1 MNLAIPRED
10 NTELLLYLWKII
22 DLPYI
27 TLNNLLYKISYEL
40 FLIPPD
46 KASIFVKENL
56 KSNFLTKDD
65 NGKLSLST
73 SLNEKLITWQKKRKN
88 EILEKI
94 NTAKKTAQMTSIIE
108 KDETTSF
115 SILLKSFVE
124 KGTINRA
131 ANISSTDFDIK
142 ELDPR
147 KGVMKSTVSGS
158 KEEPYYIEIDI
169 NKKLLKHNCHDFET
183 RRSKNKQFC
192 KHLARFFL
200 LLKEEKEDSAEFF
213 LKDLA
218 ENIDKWEF
226 SS

>member
-27 TLNNLLYKISYEL
+27 TLNNLLYKISYDL
-40 FLIPPD
+40 VLIPPD
-46 KASIFVKENL
+46 KASIFVKDCL
-56 KSNFLTKDD
+56 SNKLLTKDD

-73 SLNEKLITWQKKRKN
+73 SLNEKIIAWQKERKN
-88 EILEKI
+88 EILEKK
-94 NTAKKTAQMTSIIE
+94 NTAKKTVQMTSIIE

-124 KGTINRA
+124 RGTINRA

-142 ELDPR
+142 ELDITT
-147 KGVMKSTVSGS
+147 GVMKSTVSGS

-183 RRSKNKQFC
+183 RRSKNKLFC

-200 LLKEEKEDSAEFF
+200 LLKEKNKDTAEFF

-218 ENIDKWEF
+218 ENIDTWEF

>member
-1 MNLAIPRED
+1 
-10 NTELLLYLWKII
+10 
-22 DLPYI
+22 
-27 TLNNLLYKISYEL
+27 
-40 FLIPPD
+40 
-46 KASIFVKENL
+46 
-56 KSNFLTKDD
+56 
-65 NGKLSLST
+65 
-73 SLNEKLITWQKKRKN
+73 
-88 EILEKI
+88 
-94 NTAKKTAQMTSIIE
+94 MTSIIE

-124 KGTINRA
+124 RGTINRA

-142 ELDPR
+142 ELDIT
-147 KGVMKSTVSGS
+147 KGVTKSTVSGS
-158 KEEPYYIEIDI
+158 KEESYYIEIDI

-192 KHLARFFL
+192 KHLTRFFL
-200 LLKEEKEDSAEFF
+200 LLKEKNKDSAEFF

>member
-40 FLIPPD
+40 FLIPPN
-46 KASIFVKENL
+46 KASTFVKNCL
-56 KSNFLTKDD
+56 KSNILTKDD
-65 NGKLSLST
+65 NGMLNLST
-73 SLNEKLITWQKKRKN
+73 SLNEKLKTWQKKRKN
-88 EILEKI
+88 EILKKI
-94 NTAKKTAQMTSIIE
+94 NTAKKTTQMTSIIE
-108 KDETTSF
+108 KDKTTSF

-131 ANISSTDFDIK
+131 ANIPSTDFDIK
-142 ELDPR
+142 ELDTT

-226 SS
+226 RV

>member
-1 MNLAIPRED
+1 MNLAIPREN

-46 KASIFVKENL
+46 KASIFIKDCL
-56 KSNFLTKDD
+56 KSNLLTKDD

-73 SLNEKLITWQKKRKN
+73 SLNEKLKTWQKKRKN

-94 NTAKKTAQMTSIIE
+94 NTAKKTAQMTGIIE

-142 ELDPR
+142 ELDTT
-147 KGVMKSTVSGS
+147 KGVMKSTVSSS

>member
-40 FLIPPD
+40 FLTPPD
-46 KASIFVKENL
+46 KASIFVKNCL
-56 KSNFLTKDD
+56 KSNLLTKDD

-73 SLNEKLITWQKKRKN
+73 SLNEKLKTWQKKRKN
-88 EILEKI
+88 KILEKKK
-94 NTAKKTAQMTSIIE
+94 TVKKTAQMTSIIE

-142 ELDPR
+142 ELDTT

>member
-10 NTELLLYLWKII
+10 NTELLFYLWKII
-22 DLPYI
+22 DLPNI

-40 FLIPPD
+40 VLIPPD
-46 KASIFVKENL
+46 KASVFVIDCLKNNL
-56 KSNFLTKDD
+56 LTKDD
-65 NGKLSLST
+65 KGKLSLSI
-73 SLNEKLITWQKKRKN
+73 SLNEKLKTWQKERKN
-88 EILEKI
+88 EILEK
-94 NTAKKTAQMTSIIE
+94 KKTAQMTSIIE

-124 KGTINRA
+124 RGTINRA

-142 ELDPR
+142 ELDIT
-147 KGVMKSTVSGS
+147 KGVTKSTVSGS
-158 KEEPYYIEIDI
+158 KEESYYIEIDI

-192 KHLARFFL
+192 KHLTRFFL
-200 LLKEEKEDSAEFF
+200 LLKEKNKGSAEFF

-226 SS
+226 RT

>member
-1 MNLAIPRED
+1 MNLAIPREN
-10 NTELLLYLWKII
+10 NTELLLYIWKII

-40 FLIPPD
+40 VLIPPD
-46 KASIFVKENL
+46 KASLFVKDCLNNNL
-56 KSNFLTKDD
+56 LTKDV
-65 NGKLSLST
+65 NGKVSLST
-73 SLNEKLITWQKKRKN
+73 PLNEKLITWQKERKN
-88 EILEKI
+88 EIIEKK
-94 NTAKKTAQMTSIIE
+94 NTTKKTAQIINIIE

-115 SILLKSFVE
+115 GILLKLFVE

-142 ELDPR
+142 ELDTT

-183 RRSKNKQFC
+183 RRSKNKHFC

-200 LLKEEKEDSAEFF
+200 LLKEKNKDSAEFF

-226 SS
+226 SF

>member
-10 NTELLLYLWKII
+10 NIELLFYLWKII

-40 FLIPPD
+40 VLIPPD
-46 KASIFVKENL
+46 KASVFVKDCLKNNL
-56 KSNFLTKDD
+56 LTKED
-65 NGKLSLST
+65 NGKLSLSI
-73 SLNEKLITWQKKRKN
+73 SLNEKLKTWQKERKI
-88 EILEKI
+88 EILEKKKTI
-94 NTAKKTAQMTSIIE
+94 KKTAQMTSIIE

-124 KGTINRA
+124 RGTINRA

-142 ELDPR
+142 ELDIT
-147 KGVMKSTVSGS
+147 KGVTKSTVSGS
-158 KEEPYYIEIDI
+158 KEESYYIEIDI

-192 KHLARFFL
+192 KHLTRFFL
-200 LLKEEKEDSAEFF
+200 LLKEKNKDSAEFF

>member
-22 DLPYI
+22 DLPNI

-40 FLIPPD
+40 VLIPPD
-46 KASIFVKENL
+46 KASAFVKDCL
-56 KSNFLTKDD
+56 KSNLLTKDD

-73 SLNEKLITWQKKRKN
+73 SLNEKLKTWQKKRKN

-94 NTAKKTAQMTSIIE
+94 NTTKKTAQMTSIIE

-142 ELDPR
+142 ELNTT

-200 LLKEEKEDSAEFF
+200 LLKEKKEDSAEFF

-226 SS
+226 SV